1 MQKVTQFSLRCQAAA
16 YALLATSGIHP
27 VYGLAFPPLNFSQSH
42 KDKKKKKCL
51 LGQMILVFLLFYNNK
66 ISFTEITFG

>member
-42 KDKKKKKCL
+42 KDKKKKNVCWAK
-51 LGQMILVFLLFYNNK
+51 
-66 ISFTEITFG
+66 

>member
-42 KDKKKKKCL
+42 KDKKILSVGPNDTCL
-51 LGQMILVFLLFYNNK
+51 LAIEQ
-66 ISFTEITFG
+66 